1 MIDKRVETLEMAV
14 AGIGDGAVILIG
26 GFGQVG
32 NPTDLIHALIDQG
45 AKDLTIVNNN
55 AGNAHIGLA
64 ALLETGRVRKMICT
78 YPRSTDSEVITNLYR
93 EGKIEL
99 EIVPQGTL
107 SERLRSAGA
116 GIGGF
121 YTATT
126 IGTPLADGKE
136 VKRIDGR
143 DYVLE
148 FPLSADFAFV
158 KAETGDRW
166 GNLTY
171 YKAARNF
178 GPLMCMA
185 ARTTIVQ
192 VRKFVGLGSID
203 PEHVVTPGIFVDR
216 VVEVAEPIDE
226 RVEIER
232 QKKMA

>member
-1 MIDKRVETLEMAV
+1 MIDKRVKSLEEAV
-14 AGIGDGAVILIG
+14 AGIADGAVILIG

-32 NPTDLIHALIDQG
+32 SPTDLIHALIDQG
-45 AKDLTIVNNN
+45 AKDLTVVNNN

-93 EGKIEL
+93 DGKIEL

-121 YTATT
+121 YTRTT
-126 IGTPLADGKE
+126 IGTPMAEGKE
-136 VKRIDGR
+136 VKTIDGK

-148 FPLSADFAFV
+148 FPLSADVALV
-158 KAETGDRW
+158 KAELGDRW

-185 ARTTIVQ
+185 ARTAIVQ
-192 VRKFVGLGSID
+192 VHKFVDLGSID

-216 VVEVAEPIDE
+216 VIEITEPIDE

>member
-1 MIDKRVETLEMAV
+1 MIDKRVETLETAV
-14 AGIGDGAVILIG
+14 AGIGDGAVVLIG

-45 AKDLTIVNNN
+45 AKDLMIVNNN

-121 YTATT
+121 YTPTT

-136 VKRIDGR
+136 VKTIDGK

-148 FPLSADFAFV
+148 FPLSADFALV

-192 VRKFVGLGSID
+192 VHKFVDLGTID
-203 PEHVVTPGIFVDR
+203 PEYVVTPGIFVDR
-216 VVEVAEPIDE
+216 VVEVAVPIDE

-232 QKKMA
+232 QKRVG